1 MRVFS
6 RYRDGEPLVR
16 RLNGFALDPGASQSI
31 ATAMVSK
38 TIFRVPWEKLR
49 KGPCGEYIEVV
60 DVDPASGCFYAPAD
74 LDDPLI
80 LAQDGHAPAEGN
92 PQFHQQMVYAVA
104 MTTVQTFE
112 HALGRPAMWADGAG
126 YKFVRQLR
134 IYPHA
139 LREANAYYSPAKVA
153 LLFGYFP
160 AERDPEIGQFPG
172 GMVFSCLSH
181 DIIAH
186 ETSHALLDGFHP
198 GFLEPS
204 NDDVLAF
211 HEAFSDIVAL
221 FQRFSFP
228 EVLAHQITT
237 TRGDLNEP
245 NLMARLA
252 SEFGQAIGSRGALRD
267 AIGKVDRTTGKWSR
281 TKPDPTALEST
292 FQPHDRGAILVA
304 AVFDAFLQI
313 YRTRTADLFRIASG
327 GTGVLPAGDLHPDLV
342 KRLSDEAS
350 KAAGHVL
357 GMCIRALDY
366 CPPVDLTF
374 GEFLRALITA
384 DADLVPG
391 DPLGYRVA
399 FIESFRRHGVYPE
412 KVRTMSED
420 SLKWKR
426 IDELDVSDAENEV
439 LMPLFDRIADHI
451 DKIRRIPP
459 GPDGYREK
467 LWEASKSAR
476 AAINVMLKQSTSKS
490 NVLERLT
497 GLALRRADATRA
509 LPDGVKLNSE
519 GNPSFEVRG
528 FHESRRH
535 GEGGRVLNQVF
546 VTLIQKQTV
555 EIDGEIFELR
565 NGATLVADMD
575 EQKFTY
581 AIRKGIN
588 SEDRIARTA
597 DFLARFS
604 GSSLSATY
612 LRGDDELLAALH
624 RHT

>member
-1 MRVFS
+1 
-6 RYRDGEPLVR
+6 
-16 RLNGFALDPGASQSI
+16 
-31 ATAMVSK
+31 MVSK
-38 TIFRVPWEKLR
+38 TTFNVPWEKL
-49 KGPCGEYIEVV
+49 KEGPTGEYIEVI
-60 DVDPASGCFYAPAD
+60 DFDPPSGCFYAPAN

-104 MTTVQTFE
+104 MTTIQTFE
-112 HALGRPAMWADGAG
+112 HALGRPAIWADGPAYTYTG
-126 YKFVRQLR
+126 QLR

-160 AERDPEIGQFPG
+160 AEPDPEIGQFPG
-172 GMVFSCLSH
+172 GMVFTCLSH
-181 DIIAH
+181 DVIAH

-198 GFLEPS
+198 GFLEPT

-221 FQRFSFP
+221 FQRFAFP
-228 EVLAHQITT
+228 DVLAHQIATT
-237 TRGDLNEP
+237 QGKLHEP

-252 SEFGQAIGSRGALRD
+252 TEFGQAIGSRGALRD
-267 AIGKVDRTTGKWSR
+267 AIGKVDRKTGKWKR

-292 FQPHDRGAILVA
+292 FLPHDRGAILVA

-313 YRTRTADLFRIASG
+313 YRTRTTDLFRIASG

-342 KRLSDEAS
+342 KRLSDEAA
-350 KAAGHVL
+350 KAANHVL

-384 DADLVPG
+384 DVDLMPG

-426 IDELDVSDAENEV
+426 IDELDVSKSESRV
-439 LMPLFDRIADHI
+439 LAPLFDKIADHI

-459 GPDGYREK
+459 DTPSYREE
-467 LWEASKSAR
+467 LWKRSAAGRR
-476 AAINVMLKQSTSKS
+476 ALNKMLTNGSTKTK
-490 NVLERLT
+490 VLERLT
-497 GLALRRADATRA
+497 GLVLQRADANRA
-509 LPDGVKLNSE
+509 MPKGVKINSE

-535 GEGGRVLNQVF
+535 GEQGKVLNQVF
-546 VTLIQKQTV
+546 VTLIQTQSV
-555 EIDGEIFELR
+555 EIDGEVFELR
-565 NGATLVADMD
+565 NGATLVADFD

-588 SEDRIARTA
+588 SDDRIARTA
-597 DFLARFS
+597 DFLGRFS

>member
-16 RLNGFALDPGASQSI
+16 RLRGFALDPGAAQSI
-31 ATAMVSK
+31 ATALVSK
-38 TIFRVPWEKLR
+38 TTFLIPWEKLE
-49 KGPCGEYIEVV
+49 KGPAGEYIEVV
-60 DVDPASGCFYAPAD
+60 DFDPASKCFYVPAD
-74 LDDPLI
+74 LDDPMI

-104 MTTVQTFE
+104 MTTIQTFE
-112 HALGRPAMWADGAG
+112 HALGRPAMWADGPK
-126 YKFVRQLR
+126 YSFVRQLR

-139 LREANAYYSPAKVA
+139 LREANAYYSPGKKA

-160 AERDPEIGQFPG
+160 AARDPEIGQFPG
-172 GMVFSCLSH
+172 GMVFTCLSH

-198 GFLEPS
+198 GFLEPT

-228 EVLAHQITT
+228 DVLAHQIAS
-237 TRGDLNEP
+237 TRGKLDEP

-252 SEFGQAIGSRGALRD
+252 SEFGQAIGARGALRD
-267 AIGKVDRTTGKWSR
+267 AIGKVDRRTGVWKR

-292 FQPHDRGAILVA
+292 FEPHDRGAILVA
-304 AVFDAFLQI
+304 AVFDSFLQI
-313 YRTRTADLFRIASG
+313 YQTRTNDLFRIASG
-327 GTGVLPAGDLHPDLV
+327 GTGVLPDGELHPDLV
-342 KRLSDEAS
+342 KRLSDEAA
-350 KAAGHVL
+350 KAAGHVM

-374 GEFLRALITA
+374 GEFLRAIITA
-384 DADLVPG
+384 DFDLLPG
-391 DPLGYRVA
+391 DPHGYRVA

-426 IDELDVSDAENEV
+426 IDEMEVSADENRV
-439 LMPLFDRIADHI
+439 LLPLFELIADHI
-451 DKIRRIPP
+451 DRIRRISPAIA
-459 GPDGYREK
+459 GYREK
-467 LWEASKSAR
+467 LWLVSKDAR
-476 AAINVMLKQSTSKS
+476 AAINVVIKNSSSKS

-497 GLALRRADATRA
+497 GLALRKSDATRA
-509 LPDGVKLNSE
+509 LPKGVKVNLT
-519 GNPSFEVRG
+519 GKPSFEVRG
-528 FHESRRH
+528 FHESRRQ
-535 GEGGRVLNQVF
+535 GEGGRILNQVF
-546 VTLIQKQTV
+546 VTLLQTQTV
-555 EIDGEIFELR
+555 EVDGDSFELR
-565 NGATLVADMD
+565 NGATLVADLD
-575 EQKFTY
+575 EQRITY

-588 SEDRIARTA
+588 SEDRIARTT
-597 DFLARFS
+597 DFLARFA